1 MTVKELKTA
10 IDEKSLAGAVIFCGE
25 EEYLK
30 RHYRRLV
37 RDAIVGEDD
46 FASFNH
52 TVFDGE
58 DISFGEL
65 SDAALALPFM
75 ADKKLVEWT
84 HANLSHLSKS
94 ESEALTSLC
103 EKLKEESDTVL
114 LISAT
119 EEGFDAGSE
128 KIPSA
133 LFKTYTPLAQIVR
146 FDKSTDAQLL
156 AWISR
161 HFSHESLAA
170 TPAVCRLMLAICGH
184 SMQDLAH
191 EIDKVVCFVK
201 QNKRAEIT
209 EADVRFIICANKEND
224 TYALTNALLAGKTA
238 DAFDA
243 LAELKAKRTEP
254 SLVMGQLIRFYADLF
269 AVSTL
274 ARESKNQKA
283 VADTLKMNA
292 YKAGLYI
299 TAARTLTHKRIEAA
313 LSLCQS
319 TDLYLKRTYLDSWG
333 ALEKLVLRL

>member
-1 MTVKELKTA
+1 MTVKELKAA
-10 IDEKSLAGAVIFCGE
+10 IDEKSLSGAVIFCGE

-37 RDAIVGEDD
+37 RDAVICEQD

-84 HANLSHLSKS
+84 HADLSHLSKS
-94 ESEALTSLC
+94 ENEALSSLC
-103 EKLKEESDTVL
+103 EKVKEQSDTVL
-114 LISAT
+114 LICAT
-119 EEGFDAGSE
+119 EQGFDCGTE
-128 KIPSA
+128 KSPSA
-133 LFKTYTPLAQIVR
+133 LFKAYSSIAQIVR

-161 HFSHESLAA
+161 HFTHEGLAA
-170 TPAVCRLMLAICGH
+170 APAVCRQLLAICGH

-191 EIDKVVCFVK
+191 EIDKIVCFVK
-201 QNKRAEIT
+201 QNQRQEVL
-209 EADVRFIICANKEND
+209 EDDVRFVVCANKEND

-238 DAFDA
+238 QAFEA
-243 LAELKAKRTEP
+243 LSELKARRADT

-274 ARESKNQKA
+274 AREGKNQKA

-292 YKAGLYI
+292 YKTGLYI
-299 TAARTLTHKRIEAA
+299 TAARALTHSRIEEA

-333 ALEKLVLRL
+333 AIEKLVLRL